1 MTQATSRRHSIY
13 VQLIKLL
20 IGAAAAS
27 LLIFFF
33 LNFIGY
39 FLIDHYCYS
48 QDYIRKKDLYYI
60 EKLQRHINENQLH
73 SRDADR
79 LYSWVRKQ
87 KVVSIQVYK
96 DGIQVFDAEYPD
108 QELWDEDIA
117 VNEYAWEN
125 LYTVTFTDGE
135 AQVRLSGMY
144 AYQFYNF
151 AMVAELV
158 FSFLLFLLFVL
169 LGIRAK
175 MNYILLLS
183 NEIELLEGGSLNYK
197 ITVKGNDELAALARG
212 LDSMRISFRSLIDK
226 ETNLLLENQK
236 VVTEMSHDLR
246 TPVTSILLYT
256 EILKKGHYKDET
268 QLKEYVEKIDTKTR
282 RLKQLIDHLFEYSL
296 VTGDTTVSLEEPE
309 SLPLLFYDLL
319 SETCSYLQQKG
330 FRIIFQ
336 VEWEDRLL
344 RIRTD
349 YLTRIMD
356 NITSNIIK
364 YADPDEPV
372 MIRSIYYGDNAGFL
386 FENAVKQSDGN
397 TESTCV
403 GIRSI
408 ESMMMKMGGDAR
420 ILRLE
425 SQFRIELLFPLYR

>member
-1 MTQATSRRHSIY
+1 M
-13 VQLIKLL
+13 
-20 IGAAAAS
+20 GAAAAS
-27 LLIFFF
+27 LLIFIF
-33 LNFIGY
+33 LNTAGY
-39 FLIDHYCYS
+39 FLIDHYCYG
-48 QDYIRKKDLYYI
+48 QDYVRKKDLYYI
-60 EKLQRHINENQLH
+60 EKLQGHIDENHLH

-87 KVVSIQVYK
+87 KLISIQVYK

-135 AQVRLSGMY
+135 AQVRLFGMY

-151 AMVAELV
+151 AMIAELV

-183 NEIELLEGGSLNYK
+183 NEIELLEGGSLDYK
-197 ITVKGNDELAALARG
+197 ITVKGNDELAALAQG
-212 LDSMRISFRSLIDK
+212 LDSMRISFRNLIDK

-256 EILKKGHYKDET
+256 EILKKGHYRDEV
-268 QLKEYVEKIDTKTR
+268 QLKEYMEKIDKKTR

-296 VTGDTTVSLEEPE
+296 VTGDTEVSLEEPD
-309 SLPLLFYDLL
+309 SLPLIFYDLL

-336 VEWEDRLL
+336 VEWEDCLL
-344 RIRTD
+344 QIRTD

-372 MIRSIYYGDNAGFL
+372 IIRSIYYGDRAGFL
-386 FENAVKQSDGN
+386 FENAVKRTDGN

-403 GIRSI
+403 GIQSI

-420 ILRLE
+420 VLQLE
-425 SQFRIELLFPLYR
+425 NQFRIELLFPLYRQ

>member
-1 MTQATSRRHSIY
+1 MTYATSRRHSIY

-27 LLIFFF
+27 LLIFIL
-33 LNFIGY
+33 LNSAGY

-48 QDYIRKKDLYYI
+48 QDYIRRKDLYYI
-60 EKLQRHINENQLH
+60 EKLQGYIDENRLH

-87 KVVSIQVYK
+87 KVISIQVYK

-125 LYTVTFTDGE
+125 FYTVDFTDGE
-135 AQVRLSGMY
+135 AQVSLFGMY

-151 AMVAELV
+151 AVIAELF

-183 NEIELLEGGSLNYK
+183 NEIELLEGGSLDYK
-197 ITVKGNDELAALARG
+197 ITVKGNDELAALAQG
-212 LDSMRISFRSLIDK
+212 LDSMRVSFRNLIDK

-256 EILKKGHYKDET
+256 EILKKGHYRDEV
-268 QLKEYVEKIDTKTR
+268 QLKEYIEKIDKKTR

-330 FRIIFQ
+330 FRIVFQ
-336 VEWEDRLL
+336 VEWEEHLL

-372 MIRSIYYGDNAGFL
+372 MIRSIYYGDSAGFL
-386 FENAVKQSDGN
+386 FENAVKRTDGN
-397 TESTCV
+397 TESTSV

-408 ESMMMKMGGDAR
+408 ESMMMKMGGDVR
-420 ILRLE
+420 VLRPE

>member
-1 MTQATSRRHSIY
+1 M
-13 VQLIKLL
+13 
-20 IGAAAAS
+20 GAAAAS
-27 LLIFFF
+27 LLIFTV
-33 LNFIGY
+33 LNFTGY
-39 FLIDHYCYS
+39 ALIDSYCYG
-48 QDYIRKKDLYYI
+48 QDYVREKNLYYM
-60 EKLQRHINENQLH
+60 EKLQKYIDENHLN

-87 KVVSIQVYK
+87 KMISIQVYK

-117 VNEYAWEN
+117 VNEHVWEN
-125 LYTVTFTDGE
+125 IYTITFTDGE
-135 AQVRLSGMY
+135 AQVRLFGMY

-151 AMVAELV
+151 AMIAELV
-158 FSFLLFLLFVL
+158 FSFLLFLLFVI

-175 MNYILLLS
+175 MNYILRLS
-183 NEIELLEGGSLNYK
+183 NEIELLEGGSLDYK
-197 ITVKGNDELAALARG
+197 ITVKGNDELAALAQG
-212 LDSMRISFRSLIDK
+212 LDNMRISFRNLIDK

-256 EILKKGHYKDET
+256 EILKKGHYKDEI
-268 QLKEYVEKIDTKTR
+268 QLKEYIEKIDKKTR

-296 VTGDTTVSLEEPE
+296 VTGDTTVNLEEPE

-330 FRIIFQ
+330 FRIVFQ
-336 VEWEDRLL
+336 VEWEEHRL

-364 YADPDEPV
+364 YADSDEPV
-372 MIRSIYYGDNAGFL
+372 MIRSVYYGDRVGFL
-386 FENAVKQSDGN
+386 FENAVKRTGSN

-403 GIRSI
+403 GIRSV
-408 ESMMMKMGGDAR
+408 ESMMMKMGGSAQVKQM
-420 ILRLE
+420 E
-425 SQFRIELLFPLYR
+425 NQFRIELLFPLYR